1 MGKRMYRGLLK
12 SVVRVWHPKDIQY
25 LATQQRVLIH
35 LQAAER
41 GLRRAEAA
49 RDKAG
54 LAAFAAVLGSLK
66 LSSLDQV
73 NSLKTLQEIIVRLEA
88 ASSRAK

>member
-1 MGKRMYRGLLK
+1 MHRGLLK
-12 SVVRVWHPKDIQY
+12 SIARAWRPKDIQDSEI
-25 LATQQRVLIH
+25 QEKVLPH
-35 LQAAER
+35 MRAAER

-54 LAAFAAVLGSLK
+54 LTAFAAILGSLR

-73 NSLKTLQEIIVRLEA
+73 DNLKTLHEIVVTLEG
-88 ASSRAK
+88 K